1 MASLHITT
9 DHGGGDGN
17 GDPNRDSRIEGQ
29 KEEAD

>member
-9 DHGGGDGN
+9 DHGGDGN

-29 KEEAD
+29 KEAD